1 MTKLGML
8 LHPERGIDAVFEEA
22 RLADE
27 QGYDSI
33 WLGDHI
39 MAHGEGSR
47 PDLPFDA
54 MTLMIGLGAATTR
67 VRLAWSMLNVNFRYP
82 AMLAKVLST
91 LDQMTKGR
99 VICTLGSGSVPAE
112 HKAYDIPIVEDHDG
126 RVAFTRE
133 VVLLLKELWTH
144 PAPEMVS
151 FEGSRVRTQD
161 LGFAPAPFQKPHPP
175 IWPRWRVRCHRRH
188 GEGAGGRLGHAARRG
203 SEDRLQQVLSQPDWP
218 TRPMTIV
225 RQIRMFTAEDRETA
239 VAEAK
244 ASFER
249 NPVGV
254 GGAATDLDAFIAREI
269 VGTPDE
275 CMTRIRELEAE
286 GPNYLR
292 LTFDSL
298 DQQERVARLILPRL
312 SETVAAVG

>member
-175 IWPRWRVRCHRRH
+175 IWLG
-188 GEGAGGRLGHAARRG
+188 GESDATVDMVKELADGWVMLTRG

-286 GPNYLR
+286 GANYLR

-312 SETVAAVG
+312 SETAAAVG

>member
-175 IWPRWRVRCHRRH
+175 IWLG
-188 GEGAGGRLGHAARRG
+188 GESDATVDMVKELADGWVMLTRG

-225 RQIRMFTAEDRETA
+225 RQIRMFTAEGRETA

-286 GPNYLR
+286 GANYLR

-312 SETVAAVG
+312 SETAAAVG

>member
-175 IWPRWRVRCHRRH
+175 IWLG
-188 GEGAGGRLGHAARRG
+188 GESDATVDMVKELADGWVMLTRG